1 MLSIVRNRLVIQLI
15 LQIQIKKNLPKKK
28 VTRSGVDNKP
38 QKYYW
43 VHGLLKPNSAKNWMS
58 NLD

>member
-1 MLSIVRNRLVIQLI
+1 MLSIVRNRIVIQLI
-15 LQIQIKKNLPKKK
+15 LQILLKNLKKK
-28 VTRSGVDNKP
+28 VTRSGVDNKL

-43 VHGLLKPNSAKNWMS
+43 VHGLLKPNSAKNWMR